1 MVLSMKPPDKI
12 NFARQ
17 RKPMRLDAFAALWT
31 SRVCSHRGCG
41 ALDRG
46 KARRTASDLK
56 GKRRLAA
63 VGSLGCL
70 RSQRCL
76 CHKSTCTPWS
86 RTAVRVRDRPS
97 VGRTGRV
104 PKRSRRPHELGYRRL
119 WCSAVGVPGTILVTV
134 CRAIATVHG
143 EHGGDVVGMRACWRD
158 KRAGLLRRR
167 PSRVGG
173 GWLGARVCD
182 SRTDTFTPRRR
193 VQVETRHRLEFSE
206 LEAYHKAD
214 VDADSS
220 VVQVVLQ
227 VRVCAFVGDA
237 RVCERA
243 HHRPK

>member
-1 MVLSMKPPDKI
+1 MKPPGKI

-17 RKPMRLDAFAALWT
+17 RKPMWLVAFAALWT

-86 RTAVRVRDRPS
+86 PTAVRVRDRPS

-104 PKRSRRPHELGYRRL
+104 PKRSRRPHALGYI
-119 WCSAVGVPGTILVTV
+119 SPTV
-134 CRAIATVHG
+134 VLCCG
-143 EHGGDVVGMRACWRD
+143 
-158 KRAGLLRRR
+158 RAGQSFGHRL
-167 PSRVGG
+167 P
-173 GWLGARVCD
+173 RVCD
-182 SRTDTFTPRRR
+182 GARPTRRR
-193 VQVETRHRLEFSE
+193 RGRNACLLARQARRVAEKTTFACRRRL
-206 LEAYHKAD
+206 
-214 VDADSS
+214 
-220 VVQVVLQ
+220 
-227 VRVCAFVGDA
+227 VGGSG
-237 RVCERA
+237 V
-243 HHRPK
+243 